1 MLGRMFRRL
10 GALSR
15 DPRTASLR
23 YHWMALTWML
33 LAATGLLGLALPPEL
48 DWLLYGLPGGRASLM
63 VALFALSAAL
73 VAGRRLSRKR

>member
-1 MLGRMFRRL
+1 MLRRL

-15 DPRTASLR
+15 DPRTASLG

-33 LAATGLLGLALPPEL
+33 LAAFGLLALALPPEL
-48 DWLLYGLPGGRASLM
+48 AWMLYGLPGRRASLM

-73 VAGRRLSRKR
+73 VAGRGLSRKR